1 MAKPID
7 RVLAHLHERGKIA
20 TATVQDIIGSHRKPS
35 EMLGYLRRRGHVIE
49 TDLPRYATEWIYH
62 GQEGKRHG
70 VGPDLET
77 HKLPCIRCG
86 TVIHVETWP
95 GEKPHKWRKC
105 AKCLE
110 LKDDTAKGDWFSN
123 NEERRKV
130 TQASRVVK
138 QCTHDQGTVYRP
150 GDKGFEE
157 RARAVTH
164 IKDIKNRATDLA
176 PGVRFSFK
184 Y

>member
-7 RVLAHLHERGKIA
+7 RVLAHLYERGKIA
-20 TATVQDIIGSHRKPS
+20 TATVQDIIGAHRKPS

-49 TDLPRYATEWIYH
+49 TDLPRYATEWIYR
-62 GQEGKRHG
+62 GREGKRHG

-105 AKCLE
+105 TKCLE
-110 LKDDTAKGDWFSN
+110 VQDDSAKGDWFSK
-123 NEERRKV
+123 NEERRKITRNARTV
-130 TQASRVVK
+130 RK
-138 QCTHDQGTVYRP
+138 CIHDQGTVYRP
-150 GDKGFEE
+150 GDEGFEE
-157 RARAVTH
+157 RAREITH
-164 IKDIKNRATDLA
+164 IKDIEDRATDLA
-176 PGVRFSFK
+176 PSVRFSFK